1 MVNCGVPK
9 DGVKLKLKGVK
20 LGDNEKESAH
30 NIRLKEP
37 VFTLFLQGVVTALCF
52 FMPFHKGVVSADVVV
67 LVNGLHGIFVHTLLD
82 KACDNI
88 YLTKQFL
95 AFGINC
101 SSIHQLVT
109 DEPAV
114 LK

>member
-37 VFTLFLQGVVTALCF
+37 VFTLFLQGVVTALCLF
-52 FMPFHKGVVSADVVV
+52 VAFHQSVIAIDI
-67 LVNGLHGIFVHTLLD
+67 LILINGLHGIFVQTLLD

-88 YLTKQFL
+88 HLTKQFL